1 MTPMSVVPMLL
12 LSGLTGPPAQFA
24 PAGSDEDLPAVAAS
38 VDSDFQERL
47 RALDAGVKGIDDL
60 RANFEQ
66 HRHTPLLRRPL
77 VSNGTVLAVGD
88 RMRWDTMRPH
98 QSSMLVGDEAVEL
111 YYPEDGLIEM
121 YPVDQGFMDLAGVPM
136 PRLAALSKRFEV
148 TPISPLD
155 LDPHCNTDRYFA
167 MALTPRTEDLRR
179 HVTGVRMLIDGSRSI
194 ATKVILSG
202 PDGDRTEIT
211 FSDIHLNTGVQTDRL
226 KLNVPDGTRRVRP
239 LGTGQD
245 NPGERGESRG
255 GTQ

>member
-1 MTPMSVVPMLL
+1 MMPVPVVLMLL
-12 LSGLTGPPAQFA
+12 LIGLTGPPEQLAS
-24 PAGSDEDLPAVAAS
+24 AGSDEDPPAVAPS
-38 VDSDFQERL
+38 VDGAFQERL
-47 RALDAGVKGIDDL
+47 KALDAGVKGIADL

-98 QSSMLVGDEAVEL
+98 PSSMLVGEGAVEL

-121 YPVDQGFMDLAGVPM
+121 YAVDQGFMDLAGVPM

-148 TPISPLD
+148 APISPLE

-179 HVTGVRMLIDGSRSI
+179 YVTGVRMLIDGSRSI
-194 ATKVILSG
+194 ATKVVLSG

-211 FSDIHLNTGVQTDRL
+211 FTNIHLNTGVQSDRL
-226 KLNVPDGTRRVRP
+226 KLDVPDGTRRVRP
-239 LGTGQD
+239 LGTDQD
-245 NPGERGESRG
+245 NPGEREESRG
-255 GTQ
+255 ETQ